1 MPGYKKDVAKI
12 IVKKLKKG
20 GKVELT
26 PDAKKIPKELE
37 KASQM
42 HKGQAERLKKLGFKH
57 GGEAHDKKMSYGHG
71 GDVKYGHGGEA
82 EKKKMKHG
90 GAIHSPVKAEPKD
103 VLRTKRGAKPDFLDI
118 DKDGDKKESMKK
130 ASKDMKKKKM
140 KHGGEMKYGHGGMVM
155 KIVKKLKDK

>member
-26 PDAKKIPKELE
+26 PDAKKIPSELE

-42 HKGQAERLKKLGFKH
+42 HKGQAKRLRKLGFKH
-57 GGEAHDKKMSYGHG
+57 GGEMKYGHG
-71 GDVKYGHGGEA
+71 GEADKKKMSYGHGGEA

-103 VLRTKRGAKPDFLDI
+103 VLRTKRGVKPDFLDI

-130 ASKDMKKKKM
+130 ASEDRKKKKM
-140 KHGGEMKYGHGGMVM
+140 KHGGEMKYGHGGMVK

>member
-103 VLRTKRGAKPDFLDI
+103 VLRTKRGVKPDPINIMSL
-118 DKDGDKKESMKK
+118 
-130 ASKDMKKKKM
+130 
-140 KHGGEMKYGHGGMVM
+140 
-155 KIVKKLKDK
+155 

>member
-26 PDAKKIPKELE
+26 PDAKKIPGELE
-37 KASQM
+37 KASKM

-57 GGEAHDKKMSYGHG
+57 GGEM
-71 GDVKYGHGGEA
+71 KYGHGGEA
-82 EKKKMKHG
+82 HYAKG

-103 VLRTKRGAKPDFLDI
+103 VLRTKRGVKPDFLDI

-130 ASKDMKKKKM
+130 ASEDRKKKKM

>member
-26 PDAKKIPKELE
+26 PDAKKIPGELE
-37 KASQM
+37 KASKM

-57 GGEAHDKKMSYGHG
+57 GGEAHEKKMSYGHG

-103 VLRTKRGAKPDFLDI
+103 VLRTKRGVKPDFLDI

-130 ASKDMKKKKM
+130 ASEDKKKRKM

>member
-26 PDAKKIPKELE
+26 PDAKKIPGELE
-37 KASQM
+37 KASKM

-57 GGEAHDKKMSYGHG
+57 GGEAHEKKMSYGHG

-103 VLRTKRGAKPDFLDI
+103 VLRTKRGIKPDFLDI

-130 ASKDMKKKKM
+130 ASEDRKKKKM

>member
-26 PDAKKIPKELE
+26 PDAKKIPGELE
-37 KASQM
+37 KASKM

-103 VLRTKRGAKPDFLDI
+103 VLRTKRGIKPDFLDI

-130 ASKDMKKKKM
+130 ASEDRKKKKM

>member
-26 PDAKKIPKELE
+26 PDAKKIPSELE

-42 HKGQAERLKKLGFKH
+42 HKGQAKRLRKLGFKH
-57 GGEAHDKKMSYGHG
+57 GGEAHDKKKMSYGHG

-90 GAIHSPVKAEPKD
+90 GE
-103 VLRTKRGAKPDFLDI
+103 AKPDFLDI

-130 ASKDMKKKKM
+130 ASKDRKKKKM
-140 KHGGEMKYGHGGMVM
+140 KHGGEMKYGHGGMVK

>member
-42 HKGQAERLKKLGFKH
+42 HKGQAERLKKLGFKN
-57 GGEAHDKKMSYGHG
+57 
-71 GDVKYGHGGEA
+71 
-82 EKKKMKHG
+82 
-90 GAIHSPVKAEPKD
+90 
-103 VLRTKRGAKPDFLDI
+103 
-118 DKDGDKKESMKK
+118 
-130 ASKDMKKKKM
+130 
-140 KHGGEMKYGHGGMVM
+140 GGEMK
-155 KIVKKLKDK
+155 

>member
-26 PDAKKIPKELE
+26 PDAKKIPGELE
-37 KASQM
+37 KASKM

-57 GGEAHDKKMSYGHG
+57 GGEAHEKKMSYGHG

-103 VLRTKRGAKPDFLDI
+103 VLRTKRGVKPDFLDI

-130 ASKDMKKKKM
+130 ASEDRKKKKM

>member
-26 PDAKKIPKELE
+26 PDAKKIPGELE
-37 KASQM
+37 KASKM

-57 GGEAHDKKMSYGHG
+57 GGEM
-71 GDVKYGHGGEA
+71 KYGHGGEA
-82 EKKKMKHG
+82 DKKKMKHGGEAHYAKG

-103 VLRTKRGAKPDFLDI
+103 VLRTKRGSKPDFLDI

-130 ASKDMKKKKM
+130 
-140 KHGGEMKYGHGGMVM
+140 EN
-155 KIVKKLKDK
+155 

>member
-26 PDAKKIPKELE
+26 PDAKKLPGELE

-103 VLRTKRGAKPDFLDI
+103 VLRTKRGVKPDFLDI

-130 ASKDMKKKKM
+130 ASEDKKKRKM

>member
-57 GGEAHDKKMSYGHG
+57 GGEMKYGHG
-71 GDVKYGHGGEA
+71 GDA
-82 EKKKMKHG
+82 DKKKMKYADG
-90 GAIHSPVKAEPKD
+90 GE
-103 VLRTKRGAKPDFLDI
+103 AKPDFLDI

-130 ASKDMKKKKM
+130 ASEDRKKKKM

>member
-42 HKGQAERLKKLGFKH
+42 HKGQAERLKKLGLKH
-57 GGEAHDKKMSYGHG
+57 GGEAH
-71 GDVKYGHGGEA
+71 E
-82 EKKKMKHG
+82 KKMKYADG
-90 GAIHSPVKAEPKD
+90 GE
-103 VLRTKRGAKPDFLDI
+103 AKPDFLDI
-118 DKDGDKKESMKK
+118 DKDGDKKESMKE
-130 ASKDMKKKKM
+130 ASEDKKKRKM

>member
-26 PDAKKIPKELE
+26 PDAKKIPVELE
-37 KASQM
+37 KASKM
-42 HKGQAERLKKLGFKH
+42 HKGQAARLKKLGFMH
-57 GGEAHDKKMSYGHG
+57 GGEAHEKKMSYGHG

-90 GAIHSPVKAEPKD
+90 GVIHSPVKAEPKD
-103 VLRTKRGAKPDFLDI
+103 VLRTKRGVKPDFLDI

-130 ASKDMKKKKM
+130 ASEDRKKKKM

>member
-26 PDAKKIPKELE
+26 PDAKKIPSELE

-42 HKGQAERLKKLGFKH
+42 HKGQAKRLRKLGFKH
-57 GGEAHDKKMSYGHG
+57 GGEMKYGHGGEADKKKMSYGHG

-90 GAIHSPVKAEPKD
+90 GE
-103 VLRTKRGAKPDFLDI
+103 AKPDFLDI

-130 ASKDMKKKKM
+130 ASKDRKKKKM
-140 KHGGEMKYGHGGMVM
+140 KHGGEMKYGHGGMVK

>member
-57 GGEAHDKKMSYGHG
+57 GGEMKYGHG
-71 GDVKYGHGGEA
+71 GDA
-82 EKKKMKHG
+82 DKKKMKYADG
-90 GAIHSPVKAEPKD
+90 GE
-103 VLRTKRGAKPDFLDI
+103 AKPDFLDI

-130 ASKDMKKKKM
+130 ASKDKKKM
-140 KHGGEMKYGHGGMVM
+140 KHGGEMKYGHGGMVK

>member
-57 GGEAHDKKMSYGHG
+57 GGEAHDKKMSYGHTLRWS
-71 GDVKYGHGGEA
+71 EA

-90 GAIHSPVKAEPKD
+90 GE
-103 VLRTKRGAKPDFLDI
+103 AKPDFLDI

-130 ASKDMKKKKM
+130 ASKDRKKKKM